1 MIELNTKFL
10 KLTIKEPTDDN
21 GRRVLVR
28 DVVSANSLLFAVL
41 RLIEAED
48 EEGGFD
54 LVYLQNQSD
63 QSH

>member
-10 KLTIKEPTDDN
+10 KLTIEEPGNDN
-21 GRRVLVR
+21 DRRVLVR
-28 DVVSANSLLFAVL
+28 DLVSANSLLFAAL

-48 EEGGFD
+48 EDGGFE
-54 LVYLQNQSD
+54 LVYLQNQGD

>member
-10 KLTIKEPTDDN
+10 KLTIEEPDN
-21 GRRVLVR
+21 DNDRRVLVR
-28 DVVSANSLLFAVL
+28 DLVSANSLLFAAL

-48 EEGGFD
+48 EDGGFD

>member
-10 KLTIKEPTDDN
+10 KLTIEEPDN
-21 GRRVLVR
+21 DNDRRVLVR
-28 DVVSANSLLFAVL
+28 DLVSANSLLFAAL

-48 EEGGFD
+48 EDGGFE
-54 LVYLQNQSD
+54 LVYLQNQGD